1 MPLINLQ
8 PSGALRPELAT
19 DAEVAQAIAAHKA
32 KVDEMISQSLIRTLS
47 VMSRTGGNT
56 GATIDANTTNNTLL
70 VGKYMNQFF
79 ALPDRSKIYYRSQN
93 NGIWVTWAALV

>member
-56 GATIDANTTNNTLL
+56 GATIDANTTTDRCPVQHLTGGKIHESIFCSARSIQNLL
-70 VGKYMNQFF
+70 P
-79 ALPDRSKIYYRSQN
+79 LPK
-93 NGIWVTWAALV
+93 

>member
-56 GATIDANTTNNTLL
+56 GATIDANTTIRSMPCTTPYWWENT
-70 VGKYMNQFF
+70 
-79 ALPDRSKIYYRSQN
+79 
-93 NGIWVTWAALV
+93 

>member
-56 GATIDANTTNNTLL
+56 GATIDANTTIQHLTGGKIHESIFCSARSIQNLL
-70 VGKYMNQFF
+70 P
-79 ALPDRSKIYYRSQN
+79 LPK
-93 NGIWVTWAALV
+93 

>member
-47 VMSRTGGNT
+47 VMSRTGAACSVRSMPCTTPYWWENT
-56 GATIDANTTNNTLL
+56 
-70 VGKYMNQFF
+70 
-79 ALPDRSKIYYRSQN
+79 
-93 NGIWVTWAALV
+93 